1 MEDIKAKEA
10 AYLRKINEKI
20 QHLKLLQQLTT
31 PDANRTP
38 SEELMAKENL
48 NSLLNMRL
56 NRYATSCAWHRI
68 NAPLETH
75 THTHTHTHENE
86 RASSSAIAQSEISLA
101 ARMMQLVGG
110 LLATSVSPRD
120 RQASRQVRTGTG
132 APAAARSGSRVV
144 TTVSVSCADRDVGRH
159 RGIRDCQDRD
169 RPTQTTQRHRGP
181 SLVC

>member
-56 NRYATSCAWHRI
+56 NRYATSCAWHRV
-68 NAPLETH
+68 NAPPRERH
-75 THTHTHTHENE
+75 THT
-86 RASSSAIAQSEISLA
+86 
-101 ARMMQLVGG
+101 
-110 LLATSVSPRD
+110 
-120 RQASRQVRTGTG
+120 RTN
-132 APAAARSGSRVV
+132 APALLQSRNRRSHSQL
-144 TTVSVSCADRDVGRH
+144 A
-159 RGIRDCQDRD
+159 
-169 RPTQTTQRHRGP
+169 
-181 SLVC
+181 